1 MARDLEVVRHFHHA
15 RLQVQRAL
23 SLEAVSL
30 RIHDHTAVGT
40 RNESRESIRP
50 DAPILLEEGGEPLA
64 TDSSLSLEEPDE
76 LVQVSAQASRG
87 KSENHCHAGQVA
99 GIRQHVSTRY
109 SCTEGVPV
117 NEKVRPRTVVHKV
130 HGLSALD
137 LFRILHTRI
146 ARLQKG
152 CKLLIRTPHLLDSV
166 NKRVGGTLSCEDALD
181 GVSACE
187 GYQEP
192 VQERKHIDANVDH
205 SEHQNI
211 QRTFQIMK
219 HCLPS
224 VIILSLH
231 AMGTKR
237 AFHCHVISR

>member
-30 RIHDHTAVGT
+30 RIHDHAAVGT
-40 RNESRESIRP
+40 RNESRESIPP

-64 TDSSLSLEEPDE
+64 ADSSLSLKEPDE

-99 GIRQHVSTRY
+99 GIRQHVSTHY
-109 SCTEGVPV
+109 SRTEGVPV

-130 HGLSALD
+130 HGLSAPDWL
-137 LFRILHTRI
+137 RILHACI
-146 ARLQKG
+146 ARLQEG
-152 CKLLIRTPHLLDSV
+152 CKLPIRTPQLLDSV
-166 NKRVGGTLSCEDALD
+166 NKRVGGSLSRENALD

-187 GYQEP
+187 VYHEP

-211 QRTFQIMK
+211 QRALQIMK

-224 VIILSLH
+224 VIILSLR
-231 AMGTKR
+231 AMETRR